1 MVYPAIVAVV
11 ALVFTIALV
20 NQYRTR
26 RKAHQ
31 LLWAI
36 ALLLGLS
43 GALGYL
49 AALQGSAA
57 GFRIYYL
64 AGALWMAPIM
74 GLGSVYLHFGPGRSR
89 WVAVVVI
96 LLGLGASAGVLGA
109 PVDGA
114 ALARLDGGPGQ
125 DVLDLEGLP
134 LAALILSN
142 TFGLVA
148 VAGLALRSA
157 LRSRQSP
164 EGRGFAVG
172 NLLLALGVLLLG
184 LAGGLARLGVPGT
197 FWIMM
202 ALGFLILY
210 AGFNRINRAAAQAS
224 QAQGDRPAAGV

>member
-20 NQYRTR
+20 KQYRTR

-36 ALLLGLS
+36 ALLLGLL

-49 AALQGSAA
+49 AALQGSGA

-74 GLGSVYLHFGPGRSR
+74 GLGSVYLHYGPERSR
-89 WVAVVVI
+89 WVMVVVL
-96 LLGLGASAGVLGA
+96 LLGLVASAGILGA
-109 PVDGA
+109 PLDATV
-114 ALARLDGGPGQ
+114 LARLDGGPGQ
-125 DVLDLEGLP
+125 DILDLGGLP
-134 LAALILSN
+134 LAALIVSN
-142 TFGLVA
+142 TFGVVA

-157 LRSRQSP
+157 LRSRPSP
-164 EGRGFAVG
+164 EGRGFALG
-172 NLLLALGVLLLG
+172 NLLLAVGVLFLG
-184 LAGGLARLGVPGT
+184 LAGSLARLGVPET

-210 AGFNRINRAAAQAS
+210 AGFNRINAAAARAGQAS
-224 QAQGDRPAAGV
+224 DRPAPGL